1 MGLGLR
7 DSRGGLS
14 FLCGNCSFL
23 WDWLIHLKG
32 KRLRLWTCLYLWLPV
47 FTPIKWVIL
56 ASYQKGN
63 SAPSTGAAG
72 KAAHENAVS
81 ADYDAGTDPGNNYDD
96 GGDAVGSTAHRDA

>member
-1 MGLGLR
+1 
-7 DSRGGLS
+7 
-14 FLCGNCSFL
+14 
-23 WDWLIHLKG
+23 
-32 KRLRLWTCLYLWLPV
+32 
-47 FTPIKWVIL
+47 VIL